1 MSPWRPYPISL
12 IQPSG
17 FGMSWQQVKQG
28 SRNVFPLS
36 HVLQLS
42 LVDQR
47 KIQGQMVFPL
57 PWSVST
63 TAQLK
68 LPIVCNNTSVHCIP
82 SYPHFSKR
90 PKDKLTPSLLIVSH
104 SQFETDVHFSR
115 VYYGYLRLGDLN
127 FHPFCVGTLCAT
139 DLLGSLV
146 FFFLITPL
154 KWTVGLQ
161 SFLVTPVW
169 TQPYLLISCHW
180 GCGVRQ

>member
-17 FGMSWQQVKQG
+17 FRMSWQHVKQG

-127 FHPFCVGTLCAT
+127 FHPSCVGTLCAT
-139 DLLGSLV
+139 NFFCWGALY
-146 FFFLITPL
+146 FFFL
-154 KWTVGLQ
+154 
-161 SFLVTPVW
+161 SH
-169 TQPYLLISCHW
+169 HW
-180 GCGVRQ
+180 NEQWDCNLSW